1 MPIPQHET
9 TEDGRALGALLAGG
23 GTWTWAYVDASGD
36 REDPQHLAALQRRKA
51 EDALRAAGA
60 DAAVIDTVM
69 AELEETPGVP
79 APVSRYVLVHDGGLV
94 LSEVLPGH
102 MHGPE
107 SVGHGAVPDLVPLLA
122 HRPLDV
128 PFLVVEVGRGG
139 GGYRAYRLGHADH
152 PDQRE
157 EQQVQ
162 GRTDTLHEFQGG
174 GWAHLRWQHHTEELW
189 RQNESEV
196 AAAVQ
201 DAVDRLSPRLVIV
214 AGDIRARQLLISELS
229 KTKAT
234 ASLVSEVPIDPR
246 ASDASEDGV
255 REHVDIALARVVAQR
270 RHDVEDLLRTH
281 DGRGDGE
288 VAVGLGPVVEALQ
301 QAQPAIVVLDPA
313 GFADRTVLALDAAP
327 WIATAP
333 EQALGA
339 AVLGPVPAPVGLVRA
354 ALLTD
359 AAVVYAN
366 TAALPGGA
374 PAAAL
379 LRWRTGPE
387 IPGA

>member
-1 MPIPQHET
+1 MALTTNET
-9 TEDGRALGALLAGG
+9 TGADRSLGARLQSG

-36 REDPQHLAALQRRKA
+36 REDPQHLAALQRRKT
-51 EDALRAAGA
+51 EDALRSAGA
-60 DAAVIDTVM
+60 GAEVIDTVM

-79 APVSRYVLVHDGGLV
+79 APVARYVLVQDGELV

-152 PDQRE
+152 PEGRE
-157 EQQVQ
+157 EQHVQ
-162 GRTDTLHEFQGG
+162 GRTDTLHKFQGG
-174 GWAHLRWQHHTEELW
+174 GWSHLRWQHHTEEIW
-189 RQNESEV
+189 RENEAQV
-196 AAAVQ
+196 AEAINRAVE
-201 DAVDRLSPRLVIV
+201 RLSPRLIVI
-214 AGDIRARQLLISELS
+214 AGDIRARQLLVGELS
-229 KTKAT
+229 KEA
-234 ASLVSEVPIDPR
+234 AALVSEVPVDPR
-246 ASDASEDGV
+246 ASDASEGAV

-288 VAVGLGPVVEALQ
+288 VASGLGRVVEALQ
-301 QAQPAIVVLDPA
+301 QAQPSVVVLDPA
-313 GFADRTVLALDAAP
+313 GFDERTVLALDAAP
-327 WIATAP
+327 WVATAP
-333 EQALGA
+333 EQAVGA
-339 AVLGPVPAPVGLVRA
+339 TVLGPVPAAVGLVRA

-359 AAVVYAN
+359 AEVVYAN
-366 TAALPGGA
+366 AASLPGVE
-374 PAAAL
+374 PTAAL
-379 LRWRTGPE
+379 LRWRTGPA
-387 IPGA
+387 IPGV